1 MRPAAF
7 AGVVALL
14 CSVPAIATAQTAAQ
28 RFAYVNT
35 QLILQ
40 AAPGRT
46 EAQSAFEKDY
56 QSLESQAK
64 KLTDS
69 LQVLTAAFQK
79 DEPGLSPQ
87 ARDTRIKSLRERE
100 TEFEGRVQKL
110 REQAQQREAELMQ
123 PIIDN
128 VKKVLE
134 DFRQENNYT
143 FIFDV
148 AQGSVIV
155 AADKNLDVTDRV
167 VAKLRLSAPK
177 TTPKPAGPT
186 TAPAGLSTKKPPA
199 Q

>member
-7 AGVVALL
+7 LGAVTLVFSVSAVA
-14 CSVPAIATAQTAAQ
+14 SAQTAAQ
-28 RFAYVNT
+28 RFAYVNS
-35 QLILQ
+35 QAILQ
-40 AAPGRT
+40 AAPGRA
-46 EAQSAFEKDY
+46 EAQQTFEKEY
-56 QSLESQAK
+56 QTLESQAT

-69 LQVLTAAFQK
+69 LRVLTVAFQK
-79 DEPGLSPQ
+79 EEPGLSPQ
-87 ARDTRIKSLRERE
+87 AREARIKTLRDRE

-110 REQAQQREAELMQ
+110 REQASQREAELMQ
-123 PIIDN
+123 PIIDV

-134 DFRQENNYT
+134 DFRTENNYT

-167 VAKLRLSAPK
+167 IAKLRLSAPK
-177 TTPKPAGPT
+177 TTAKPAGPT
-186 TAPAGLSTKKPPA
+186 TSPAGITKKPPT